1 MTAPGRSGKAED
13 REGKVGRVKVVATN
27 RRARR
32 NYTVLDSYEAGLA
45 LVGSEV
51 KSLREGRMEL
61 KDSYGDIRH
70 GEAYLVG
77 AHIGPYEFAR
87 DGGHEPE
94 RERKLLLHRREIDR
108 IAGQVAEKGLTLV
121 PLQVYFKDGKAKVEL
136 ALAKGKTTVDKRH
149 TLRDREHQREMERAQ
164 KRRR

>member
-1 MTAPGRSGKAED
+1 MARSAES
-13 REGKVGRVKVVATN
+13 ERVKVVASN

-32 NYTVLDSYEAGLA
+32 NYTVVETLEAGLL

-51 KSLREGRMEL
+51 KSLREGRLDL
-61 KDSYGDIRH
+61 KDSYALVKG

-77 AHIGPYEFAR
+77 AYIAPYEFAR

-108 IAGQVAEKGLTLV
+108 MEGQIAEKGLTLV
-121 PLQVYFKDGKAKVEL
+121 PLQVYFKEGRAKVEL
-136 ALAKGKTTVDKRH
+136 GLAKGKTSYDKRE
-149 TLRDREHQREMERAQ
+149 TLRERDADREVERAM
-164 KRRR
+164 KSRRS